1 MTNIKYVHNYVLGIH
16 TYAYKYIFRGTLKE
30 SRCSFS
36 FLLICA
42 HKGIQSLLFW
52 YICIQYIYV
61 MDTSS
66 PAVYVHGSQSKVQLA
81 DLHLFWRSQVNIL
94 VSSTIVYLSHIDTYS
109 PQRSVQLADLGIS
122 LSQNLLTTMFHRKIN
137 TDKYLFMTCTHI
149 YFVPIPY
156 NNTQPLK
163 SLTASNG
170 GHIART
176 VMMSLFADI
185 SRGN

>member
-1 MTNIKYVHNYVLGIH
+1 
-16 TYAYKYIFRGTLKE
+16 
-30 SRCSFS
+30 
-36 FLLICA
+36 
-42 HKGIQSLLFW
+42 
-52 YICIQYIYV
+52 

-81 DLHLFWRSQVNIL
+81 DLHLFLRSQVNIL
-94 VSSTIVYLSHIDTYS
+94 VSSTIVYLSHSHIDTYS